1 MSTSYRITL
10 RCTDC
15 GHKWRRTV
23 ESPDEADPPCPC
35 CERRPV
41 NIGLDV
47 SAGIAPSIGGNPANK
62 AMDFTL
68 ETVAQE
74 YGFTDLRTDARDGET
89 MTPKLPPAQQA
100 AADAMFNPT
109 LRKKTMGSNGNR
121 LGAKLGAMAANAM
134 AGGYSA
140 PAHDPVAALHRQHQQ
155 GAKIKAN
162 YVVGDGVR
170 PNA

>member
-15 GHKWRRTV
+15 GHKWKRTV
-23 ESPDEADPPCPC
+23 VSPGEADPPCPC

-47 SAGIAPSIGGNPANK
+47 AAGIAPSIGGNPANK
-62 AMDFTL
+62 AMDFTM
-68 ETVAQE
+68 ETVSKE
-74 YGFTDLRTDARDGET
+74 YGFTDLRTDAHEGET

-100 AADAMFNPT
+100 VADAMFNPA
-109 LRKKTMGSNGNR
+109 LRRKAMGGNVSP
-121 LGAKLGAMAANAM
+121 KLGGIAQTAM

-140 PAHDPVAALHRQHQQ
+140 PASDPVARLHAGKQ
-155 GAKIKAN
+155 GQSPIKAN
-162 YVVGDGVR
+162 FI
-170 PNA
+170 N